1 MLRCSRQFYNTSA
14 SARRI
19 WTALSYLE
27 GVLVYNAGAT
37 RPNHTESSAVAPPRA
52 LQVRFTTT
60 FFVPGMILTKLLSL
74 YRNVPPTL

>member
-1 MLRCSRQFYNTSA
+1 MLLCTGSRQLYNTSA

-27 GVLVYNAGAT
+27 GVLVYDAGAT
-37 RPNHTESSAVAPPRA
+37 RPNHTESSTVAPPRA

-60 FFVPGMILTKLLSL
+60 FFVLGMILKKVAIL
-74 YRNVPPTL
+74 V